1 LGLQLPDRAIE
12 ARERLRPF
20 VALVETFVDD
30 DAERLDESETF
41 GIGRAQTGGIVGA
54 LLAGSDLSIRT
65 LTLLDGFA
73 FVGLRRRRGKAERRR
88 GHHSGSHGITADHAV
103 SSARREHNTDDGR
116 TCHAAREC
124 ASVKFP
130 YRSGAIRGLR
140 GWRGR

>member
-65 LTLLDGFA
+65 LTLLVMA
-73 FVGLRRRRGKAERRR
+73 S
-88 GHHSGSHGITADHAV
+88 HSSACAAAAAKPSAAAVITA
-103 SSARREHNTDDGR
+103 ARIALLLIMLSPQPVASTIPTTGGPVTPRAN
-116 TCHAAREC
+116 AR
-124 ASVKFP
+124 A
-130 YRSGAIRGLR
+130 
-140 GWRGR
+140 